1 MKVMQETCDGFVISE
16 KDLELR
22 GPGDFFGTRQHGMP
36 DLKIANLFKDMEIL
50 KLAQKEAIN
59 ILKEDEDLQRPENS
73 KLKDI
78 VTSMKEEFSK
88 VYGNL

>member
-1 MKVMQETCDGFVISE
+1 
-16 KDLELR
+16 LR